1 MTKLYDSGMH
11 AHVNLS
17 LLLLQKVQCCF
28 CLADNC
34 KMLQFAAAA
43 AADDDDDD
51 SAAVVAAAAAAA
63 MMNDDGGGDD
73 DDDNADAA
81 DE

>member
-43 AADDDDDD
+43 AAADDDDDDD
-51 SAAVVAAAAAAA
+51 SAAVVAAAAA
-63 MMNDDGGGDD
+63 MMNDDGGDDD